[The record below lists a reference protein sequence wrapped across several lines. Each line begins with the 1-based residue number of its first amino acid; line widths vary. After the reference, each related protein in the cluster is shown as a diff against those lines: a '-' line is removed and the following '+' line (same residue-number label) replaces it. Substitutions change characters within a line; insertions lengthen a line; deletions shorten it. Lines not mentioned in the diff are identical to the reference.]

1 MDTKTKIDRLTYVFM
16 KLKKEGRIRT
26 WGDLAELADV
36 NRATLSAAKNGN
48 EVYLTDRLVQ
58 KIESV
63 IDAPLGEAMPINH
76 VRVIPTGAR
85 AGAIGDYSE
94 GVMQCE
100 TIVSPIRGAEYAI
113 QVVGD
118 SMSPEYTSG
127 SYVLM
132 KKVDETQFIEWGK
145 TYVLDTPN
153 GAVLKNVRRTDDPSV
168 VECVSVNKEYQP
180 YTIPKDFIKGWYR
193 VLMVMSLK

>member
-1 MDTKTKIDRLTYVFM
+1 MDKEAKLDRLNRVYM
-16 KLKKEGRIRT
+16 MLRKQGKIRT
-26 WGDLAELADV
+26 WSDLAELADV
-36 NRATLSAAKNGN
+36 NRTSLSNAKNGN
-48 EVYLTDRLVQ
+48 EVYLTDSLIRKLEAV
-58 KIESV
+58 V
-63 IDAPLGEAMPINH
+63 DAPIEDVVPINH

-94 GVMQCE
+94 GVMKCE
-100 TIVSPIRGAEYAI
+100 TIVSPIRGADYAI

-118 SMSPEYTSG
+118 SMAPEYTSG

-132 KKVDETQFIEWGK
+132 KKVNEKQFIEWGK

-153 GAVLKNVRRTDDPSV
+153 GAVLKNVRRTDDPTV
-168 VECVSVNKEYQP
+168 VECVSVNKDYQP
-180 YTIPKDFIKGWYR
+180 YTIPKDFINGWYR